1 MRQHAEDVE
10 YLVVA
15 RGVGVGMEGDD
26 SAVRDY
32 FNLGTSLDLL
42 SAEWASKCT
51 RYAAVSPFFQ
61 GALLPDCSSVCF
73 LEGRMEGHI
82 MLCIGLAM
90 Q

>member
-1 MRQHAEDVE
+1 MRQHAEDVK

-42 SAEWASKCT
+42 SVEWASKCS

-61 GALLPDCSSVCF
+61 GALLPDRSSVSF
-73 LEGRMEGHI
+73 LEGRIRGQS
-82 MLCIGLAM
+82 ML
-90 Q
+90 